1 MGKQRL
7 WDRALKLRIS
17 EKNACILLGAALA
30 ALVAPLLWLGR
41 YNVPCYDD
49 FNYALDVTAA
59 WNDTHSLGAV
69 LGAAF
74 AQTARLYRDA
84 QGTFSGLFLMS
95 LGPLTFGEEW
105 YALVPWIML
114 AALCAG
120 TAFFFS
126 TLFEKVF
133 GVSRAAALIAAF
145 LTLML
150 QIELVPDAA
159 QSFYWYNG
167 SVYYTFMYA
176 LSLVLYSLLIRMVL
190 ERTPARRAALT
201 AACTL
206 LAVVQG
212 GGNFVSGLVSALVL
226 AGLLAGLAPKKH
238 PALRWMLLP
247 AAAFAASFAACLL
260 APGNSARLSDYAWEP
275 NVLLALRLALGF
287 MFSEASRWLGLPVL
301 LILALLTPVFWHAA
315 RRSGFAFPLPG
326 LVWIG
331 SAALYGAMY
340 CPSAYTELSFGPKR
354 MYDIIFY
361 GFILL
366 WMVDWCYLVG
376 WLAARDRRL
385 RAEEDAGEPAKTVS
399 VLYSACIAGVFA
411 LMVLTVG
418 NTHLSDREPVYFFTS
433 LEAVYSLRSGE
444 AATYHAAFRQR
455 LELLKD
461 PCVRQVRLEEYPTR
475 PVLLYVDDRQ
485 QEMARYY
492 GKELIQD

>member
-1 MGKQRL
+1 MQKQSLWGRL
-7 WDRALKLRIS
+7 LKLRVS
-17 EKNACILLGAALA
+17 EKTACILLGAALA
-30 ALVAPLLWLGR
+30 VLVAPLLWLGR
-41 YNVPCYDD
+41 YDVPCYDD
-49 FNYALDVTAA
+49 FNFALDITAA
-59 WNDTHSLGAV
+59 WKDTHSLLAV

-74 AQTARLYRDA
+74 AQVARLYRVA
-84 QGTFSGLFLMS
+84 QGTFSGLLLMS
-95 LGPLTFGEEW
+95 LGPLTFGEGW

-114 AALCAG
+114 SALCAG

-133 GVSRAAALIAAF
+133 GVSRPAALIAAF

-176 LSLVLYSLLIRMVL
+176 LSLALYGLLIRLVL
-190 ERTPARRAALT
+190 ARTSARRGALT
-201 AACTL
+201 AVCTV

-226 AGLLAGLAPKKH
+226 AGLLAGLALKKH

-260 APGNSARLSDYAWEP
+260 APGNNARLDNYAWQP
-275 NVLLALRLALGF
+275 DALLALRLALRF

-301 LILALLTPVFWHAA
+301 LVMALLAPVCWHAA
-315 RRSGFAFPLPG
+315 RRSRFSFPLPG

-376 WLAARDRRL
+376 WLAARDRRS
-385 RAEEDAGEPAKTVS
+385 RTEQDAGVPTKTVP
-399 VLYSACIAGVFA
+399 VLYSVCIAGVFA
-411 LMVLTVG
+411 LMALMVG
-418 NTHLSDREPVYFFTS
+418 NTHLSDQEPVYSFTS
-433 LEAVYSLRSGE
+433 LEAVFSLRSGE
-444 AATYHAAFRQR
+444 AAAYHAAFQRR

-461 PCVRQVRLEEYPTR
+461 PAVEQVRLEEYPTR
-475 PVLLYVDDRQ
+475 PALLYVDDRQ